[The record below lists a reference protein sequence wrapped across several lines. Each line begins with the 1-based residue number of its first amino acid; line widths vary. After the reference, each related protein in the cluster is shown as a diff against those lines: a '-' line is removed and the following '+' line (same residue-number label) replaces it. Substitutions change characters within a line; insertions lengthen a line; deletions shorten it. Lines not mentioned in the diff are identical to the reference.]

1 MGMVCETCRSCTNT
15 KNTGQDKSHSNH
27 QNSSQNHHG
36 SNQNSHRSNKSDQ
49 KGGSKCYTCNA
60 HINQRPE
67 TGRDDFRI
75 QINAQHHGDHTCNEQ
90 ILTVVFNHPATFIS
104 CSNGS
109 LNGPNNKSQ
118 IQVKL
123 RYHNN
128 PNDNI
133 GMGDFIVK
141 STHKDLQIVNCFIN
155 DGH

>member
-1 MGMVCETCRSCTNT
+1 MRHYALSRLQEVCLWGCF
-15 KNTGQDKSHSNH
+15 HSPTRLPQCFSLH
-27 QNSSQNHHG
+27 WAQN
-36 SNQNSHRSNKSDQ
+36 K

-141 STHKDLQIVNCFIN
+141 SSHKDLQIVNCFIN